1 MSNGQP
7 KFYLVRA
14 DALPETF
21 VKVTQAKAL
30 LETGEA
36 RTIAEAVDKVC
47 LSRSAF
53 YKYRDAITPFRDMRR
68 DTIVTLHITMHDRP
82 GTLARVLRVFTDA
95 DANILT
101 INQSIPANGV
111 ALVTVSIVTE
121 EMSMSSDEL
130 MTRLGQV
137 PGVLTAELMAG

>member
-36 RTIAEAVDKVC
+36 RTIAEAVDRVG

-53 YKYRDAITPFRDMRR
+53 YKYREAITPFRDMRR

-82 GTLARVLRVFTDA
+82 GTLASVLRVFTDA

-121 EMSMSSDEL
+121 NMSMSSDEL
-130 MTRLGQV
+130 MTQLNQV
-137 PGVLTAELMAG
+137 SGVLTAELMAG